1 MTASVRGSYGE
12 SHYRKAASS
21 FANTRLQAATY
32 SVGGSVEGG
41 TNIVRREMEVSR
53 HPDPLSGIDFDT
65 PKNRERMSLSR
76 LAQRL
81 DQELYE
87 KEWFV
92 TGHVDPKYFHTDFC
106 YEDADVVLNSL
117 EEYAR
122 DVHAVFDQSCSRAEV
137 VETKVNRERAQTI
150 TCTWRCSGRAN
161 LLWGID
167 IKPFM
172 VTTNWEVDKKTG
184 LIAKQVD
191 EYSLPRWDLLMSAFF
206 PFLNG
211 IVTAPPAPPVP
222 PRAPVTATV
231 PRSPLQAWAAMTGFE
246 LYFQRPRRQPD
257 TGNPI
262 DDFVEFLA
270 EDGANF
276 FNWKPP
282 ATTDK
287 KKLITPE
294 DDHQSDDELLP
305 TIRAPTLWDRMQA
318 FAPDNAELVENLTE
332 ATRRTESRRSRR
344 YYVSLVDPKEQA
356 ENTPA
361 LQEDAEHVVAP

>member
-1 MTASVRGSYGE
+1 ME
-12 SHYRKAASS
+12 P
-21 FANTRLQAATY
+21 
-32 SVGGSVEGG
+32 G

-53 HPDPLSGIDFDT
+53 HPDPLSEIDFNM
-65 PKNRERMSLSR
+65 PKSRERLSLYR

-81 DQELYE
+81 DQEVYE
-87 KEWFV
+87 REWFV
-92 TGHVDPKYFHTDFC
+92 TGHVNPKYFHPDFY
-106 YEDADVVLNSL
+106 YEDAEVTLDSL

-122 DVHAVFDQSCSRAEV
+122 DVYNLFDQSCSRAEV
-137 VETKVNRERAQTI
+137 VETKVNRDKAQTI

-191 EYSLPRWDLLMSAFF
+191 EYSLPQWDLLVSAFF

-211 IVTAPPAPPVP
+211 VVTAPPAPPVP
-222 PRAPVTATV
+222 PRRRLTDPGVPTV
-231 PRSPLQAWAAMTGFE
+231 ARSPFLSWAAKAGFE
-246 LYFQRPRRQPD
+246 SYFMRPKRQSQQPD
-257 TGNPI
+257 TGSPL

-270 EDGANF
+270 EDKNNF
-276 FNWKPP
+276 FFWKPP
-282 ATTDK
+282 AHDK
-287 KKLITPE
+287 DKLVAPTIE
-294 DDHQSDDELLP
+294 RLP

-344 YYVSLVDPKEQA
+344 YYVAYEQEEIAEKTSEQEEETEQA
-356 ENTPA
+356 VEP
-361 LQEDAEHVVAP
+361 LVAP